1 MMDLILWRHA
11 EAEEAADG
19 MDDTARALTPK
30 GEKQAARMAAWLDR
44 QLPEGLRVLSSPSR
58 RTEQTARA
66 LGRKFKMRAEL
77 LPGGSVEELLELAQ
91 WPRARGAVL
100 IVGHQPVLGQ
110 TIAQLLG
117 LQAPECAVRK
127 GAVWWLR
134 QREPWTRKK
143 GKTLSGGGQK
153 RLTIPARLQGS
164 RVSPE
169 SLPSSPG

>member
-11 EAEEAADG
+11 EAEEPEDG
-19 MDDTARALTPK
+19 RDDLARALTAR

-44 QLPEGLRVLSSPSR
+44 QLPEGLRVLASPAR
-58 RTEQTARA
+58 RTEQTASA

-77 LPGGSVEELLELAQ
+77 LPGAMPQDLLDLAQ

-117 LQAPECAVRK
+117 LKAPECAVRK
-127 GAVWWLR
+127 GSVWWLR
-134 QREPWTRKK
+134 QR
-143 GKTLSGGGQK
+143 Q
-153 RLTIPARLQGS
+153 RLEESQTVLITVQ
-164 RVSPE
+164 SPE
-169 SLPSSPG
+169 FL